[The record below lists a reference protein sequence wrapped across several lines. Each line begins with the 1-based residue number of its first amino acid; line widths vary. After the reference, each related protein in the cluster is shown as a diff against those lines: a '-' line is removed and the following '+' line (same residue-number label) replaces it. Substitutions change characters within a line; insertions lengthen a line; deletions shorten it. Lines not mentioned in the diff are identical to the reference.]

1 MSLVKVVVLGAP
13 AVGKTSIIHQF
24 VWSEFSE
31 TYVPTE
37 SRRTYHPSVV
47 VNGRLYD
54 LQVTDLPVVP
64 YFPAN
69 SFYEWSDFRYC
80 GLRSASAYVLVFD
93 LNAPETFQY
102 VKNMREQI
110 VESRNMQGVP
120 VFVVGNKHDL
130 GEPREHREVA
140 GLVKKHWRC
149 GYVECSAKYNWH
161 VGLLFREIVRALDDG
176 EDSVRGEP
184 ETRVEGTA
192 VASYDAGDRRR
203 RERANIACR
212 PRIPFAAM

>member
-176 EDSVRGEP
+176 G
-184 ETRVEGTA
+184 GLGA
-192 VASYDAGDRRR
+192 WGAGDQGRRDR
-203 RERANIACR
+203 CR
-212 PRIPFAAM
+212 IL